1 MQLKTDVFKFSASTR
16 KSLAD
21 LGLSSCQM
29 SEIERTLPVVS
40 AYLEKSPT
48 VTAVKTELQDA
59 NNALLAS
66 AKTIK
71 RLMHAPA
78 RERAVIEARNR
89 AITSIGEC
97 DSDDEVFS
105 KLLTLADA
113 ASVVL
118 SNAIAALPRQRR
130 SDAGSCY
137 PIERIDRA
145 IMKGLIA
152 VKAGKDRTTP
162 KFNYKLRPSS
172 NPTSNFRQIIGLC
185 YDAIGQRN
193 NDPERAIKAYVAR
206 QKVLQSAGRDRIR
219 NQVAG
224 TSGGKSD

>member
-1 MQLKTDVFKFSASTR
+1 MQLKTVRFKFSASTR
-16 KSLAD
+16 KHLTDLA
-21 LGLSSCQM
+21 LTSRQI
-29 SEIERTLPVVS
+29 SEIEQALPIVS
-40 AYLEKSPT
+40 NYLERT
-48 VTAVKTELQDA
+48 QTIADVKAELQAA
-59 NNALLAS
+59 NNALRDT
-66 AKTIK
+66 AKTVN
-71 RLMHAPA
+71 RLLHAPTS
-78 RERAVIEARNR
+78 ERAVIEARNR

-97 DSDDEVFS
+97 DSDEEIFS
-105 KLLTLADA
+105 KLLTLADGA
-113 ASVVL
+113 AAVL

-130 SDAGSCY
+130 SDAGSYY

-162 KFNYKLRPSS
+162 KFNNKLRPSS

-185 YDAIGQRN
+185 YDTIGQRN

-206 QKVLQSAGRDRIR
+206 CKARQRTGLDRIK
-219 NQVAG
+219 NSKTG